1 MRDMDMVG
9 DGDVVEVGALKVVDT
24 WVRGL
29 TWEELEDKEDEGAV
43 RGVNSDCN
51 SITHA
56 RAAYLE
62 EEGQVIPETTS

>member
-1 MRDMDMVG
+1 MSQGVDMG
-9 DGDVVEVGALKVVDT
+9 G
-24 WVRGL
+24 VRGQGGR
-29 TWEELEDKEDEGAV
+29 GAV